1 MAATRDCAFGT
12 CTLVHERERD
22 AHVFEEPLTFEDA
35 CTTHT
40 RRVWLVR
47 AEDAPGVSLAQ
58 RFPMTRSGTIVRLQ
72 HAVSAQTTN
81 IRTTGRKRSRPPA
94 SPASAVLLIADAEG
108 VPQLGFVA
116 ATKPRRP
123 PTWVSVFVACPD
135 GWCMHVLPNLHAR
148 ALGRSAR
155 PHFQSS
161 PTARVFGADADTRT
175 CGDLRLF
182 IAGIATSEGEA
193 RMLPGP
199 CAY

>member
-12 CTLVHERERD
+12 CTLAHERERD
-22 AHVFEEPLTFEDA
+22 AHVFEEPLTFEDP

-40 RRVWLVR
+40 RREWRLR
-47 AEDAPGVSLAQ
+47 AEDAPTIHLAQ
-58 RFPMTRSGTIVRLQ
+58 RFPLTRSGTIIRLQ
-72 HAVSAQTTN
+72 PAAAARTTN

-94 SPASAVLLIADAEG
+94 SPAAAILLIADAEG
-108 VPQLGFVA
+108 QPQLGFVA

-123 PTWVSVFVACPD
+123 PAWVSVFVACPE

-148 ALGRSAR
+148 ALGRSSR

-161 PTARVFGADADTRT
+161 PRARVGEA
-175 CGDLRLF
+175 GVRLF
-182 IAGIATSEGEA
+182 VAGVAASEEEA
-193 RMLPGP
+193 RLLPGP